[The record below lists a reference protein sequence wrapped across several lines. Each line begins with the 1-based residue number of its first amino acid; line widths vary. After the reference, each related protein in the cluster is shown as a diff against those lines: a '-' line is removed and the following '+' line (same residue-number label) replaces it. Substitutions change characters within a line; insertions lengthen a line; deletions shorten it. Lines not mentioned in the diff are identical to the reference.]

1 MRSYDIAVAS
11 LAIDAPTKWT
21 DNLLSQHAIPN
32 VISAHRG
39 IARRITHQ
47 ALVRIAIVRQ
57 LHVRLGVSVADAVRL
72 AAHVLDSWP
81 AGVHTSGQLTLSIDL
96 EALERQLDNRLADA
110 LESAPAIRRG
120 RPPGR
125 VQM

>member
-1 MRSYDIAVAS
+1 
-11 LAIDAPTKWT
+11 
-21 DNLLSQHAIPN
+21 
-32 VISAHRG
+32 
-39 IARRITHQ
+39 
-47 ALVRIAIVRQ
+47 
-57 LHVRLGVSVADAVRL
+57 
-72 AAHVLDSWP
+72 VLDSWP